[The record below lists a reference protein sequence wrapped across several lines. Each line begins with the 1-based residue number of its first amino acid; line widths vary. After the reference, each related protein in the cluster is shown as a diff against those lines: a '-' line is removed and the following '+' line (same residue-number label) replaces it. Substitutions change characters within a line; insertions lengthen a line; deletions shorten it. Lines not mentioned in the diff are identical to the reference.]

1 MQILNFVIGVMLKN
15 EVYQYSL
22 SSNVWLDERDIKIP
36 CLFNRTTLLYSLW
49 LNDKVKRYL
58 RVNILI

>member
-22 SSNVWLDERDIKIP
+22 SSNVWLNEREYYTH
-36 CLFNRTTLLYSLW
+36 CHLQLVLLIFQPI
-49 LNDKVKRYL
+49 VGR
-58 RVNILI
+58 